1 MKTIYNRNMNG
12 TPYFGIALLIP
23 LLITGIGVWCSHYPP
38 KTRQALFGYRSPL
51 SMRSERNWMAAQKAL
66 GHLWSWLGLADL
78 AVVFFVEL
86 ALTASKNIVWMVY
99 GSLGMVA
106 AQVFVLV
113 ATYLIM
119 ERKLKKLDASNENT

>member
-51 SMRSERNWMAAQKAL
+51 SMRSERNWMAAQ
-66 GHLWSWLGLADL
+66 
-78 AVVFFVEL
+78 
-86 ALTASKNIVWMVY
+86 
-99 GSLGMVA
+99 
-106 AQVFVLV
+106 VFVLV
-113 ATYLIM
+113 ATYLII
-119 ERKLKKLDASNENT
+119 ERKLKKLDASNENI